1 MRRWWFKLFAL
12 ILGLILTVQAWGQ
25 SDDKKAFYVYRND
38 GQFNAFFHSEIDSI
52 VCSPIGLDSTRY
64 AYDVVQE
71 FWTEDSVYRIPI
83 ASIDS
88 VSFVT
93 PEVIL
98 SEKVV
103 RMEGGLL
110 DYLLRAEG
118 MELFFSGDLPHAMRP
133 NVGDILVC
141 TDFENSYF
149 EEGFVGKV
157 YDGFEQSGE
166 YVVECDTVMDI
177 TEIFEQLIAV
187 EEMTV
192 DNPASASP
200 QTKGVWNSAVIPVGM
215 NLAYDIGDGDLDFSM
230 NGQLDGQLRATVVY
244 NITKEN
250 QFIGLTLRHDWNL
263 SAGLKISASKS
274 FFRTTASRQL
284 TPAIRFPAFMPL
296 LKFQLMGALF
306 AKGELKAN
314 VEATMSG
321 APNRY
326 VSSLSYYNGTFKGS
340 HSDLGTSGGF
350 TPQFSSKISL
360 DGKVQF
366 GGLLDVY
373 LGTIE
378 CLGYMKSAIDFYVGP
393 QLSGNFSWDVSSA
406 ASLDYYNTIKD
417 SKIGVS
423 LLTVGVEAYG
433 EASYWGRPVKR
444 HQFFSA
450 ELPSL
455 LYNEW
460 YLFPN
465 FSDIEVDPN
474 ATGRTARLICRPS
487 RNVLLPQTLGFGLYD
502 QDGKIQEDWL
512 SNVPYKQDDSGLV
525 LGHTFESLL
534 RNKLYLACPVIKF
547 NDILIPAT
555 PQKEFTLECG
565 VVTGGVSGITDKA
578 AVCAGEIDL
587 PDEYSQ
593 LSYGICYSFST
604 SLPRIENSFVVEGVS
619 SGDYFS
625 VNLSGLR
632 ENTTYYYCAYLSLD
646 GHRYYGDVR
655 SFTTEKKKDEITPG
669 QMVDLGLSVKWA
681 GWNVGA
687 SSPEEYGGYYAWGE
701 LHEKSYYNEDTYQY
715 YEQKNYQ
722 YIFIG
727 NDISGTQYD
736 VARFQ
741 WGGSWRMPTLAEC
754 QELIN
759 ECDWTWTTYN
769 GVNGLKVTGPNGNSI
784 FLPAA
789 GFRYGTSVVD
799 QGSFGPFWSGTLN
812 EGLCYKAYCLYFHG
826 DYAYWT
832 YGNRYL
838 GHSVRPVSE

>member
-1 MRRWWFKLFAL
+1 MRQWWFKLFAL
-12 ILGLILTVQAWGQ
+12 MLGLVLTVQAWGQ

-38 GQFNAFFHSEIDSI
+38 GQFNAFFYSEIDSI
-52 VCSPIGLDSTRY
+52 VCSPIGLDSMRY

-98 SEKVV
+98 SDRVV
-103 RMEGGLL
+103 RMEDGIL

-118 MELFFSGDLPHAMRP
+118 MDLFFSGDLPLTKRP

-141 TDFENSYF
+141 TDFENSHF

-157 YDGFEQSGE
+157 YNSYEQSGE
-166 YVVECDTVMDI
+166 YVVECDTVTDI

-192 DNPASASP
+192 DNPAVTSP

-215 NLAYDIGDGDLDFSM
+215 NLTYDFGDGDLNFSM
-230 NGQLDGQLRATVVY
+230 NGQLDGQVRATVVY

-250 QFIGLTLRHDWNL
+250 QFIGLTLHHDWNM
-263 SAGLKISASKS
+263 SAGLKISASKP
-274 FFRTTASRQL
+274 FFRSTVSRQL
-284 TPAIRFPAFMPL
+284 TPAIRFPAFLPL

-306 AKGELKAN
+306 VKGELKAN

-326 VSSLSYYNGTFKGS
+326 VSSLSYYNGTFKGC
-340 HSDLGTSGGF
+340 HSDVGTSGGF
-350 TPQFSSKISL
+350 APQFSSRIYL
-360 DGKVQF
+360 DGKVHL

-373 LGTIE
+373 LGTIK
-378 CLGYMKSAIDFYVGP
+378 CLGYVKSAIDFYVGP

-433 EASYWGRPVKR
+433 EASYLGRPIKR

-460 YLFPN
+460 YLFPE
-465 FSDIEVDPN
+465 FSDIEADFN
-474 ATGRTARLICRPS
+474 ATERTARLICRPS
-487 RNVLLPQTLGFGLYD
+487 RNVLLSQTLGFCLYD
-502 QDGKIQEDWL
+502 QDGKIQKDWL
-512 SNVPYKQDDSGLV
+512 SNVPYKQDDSGFV
-525 LGHTFESLL
+525 LDHTFESLL
-534 RNKLYLACPVIKF
+534 RNKSYLACPVIKF
-547 NDILIPAT
+547 NDIVIPAT
-555 PQKEFTLECG
+555 PRKEFTLECG
-565 VVTGGVSGITDKA
+565 VVTGGVSGITDES
-578 AVCAGEIDL
+578 AVCTGEIYI

-604 SLPRIENSFVVEGVS
+604 SLPRIENSSVVEGVS
-619 SGDYFS
+619 SDDYFS

-646 GHRYYGDVR
+646 GHCYYGDVR
-655 SFTTEKKKDEITPG
+655 NFTTEKKKDEITPG

-687 SSPEEYGGYYAWGE
+687 YSPEQYGGYYAWGE
-701 LHEKSYYNEDTYQY
+701 LNEKIDYDSDTY
-715 YEQKNYQ
+715 E

-727 NDISGTQYD
+727 NNISGTQYD
-736 VARFQ
+736 VARVK
-741 WGGSWRMPTLAEC
+741 WGGNWRMPTLAEY
-754 QELIN
+754 QELIDK
-759 ECDWTWTTYN
+759 CTWTWTTYN
-769 GVNGLKVTGPNGNSI
+769 GVKGNKVTGPNGNSI

-789 GFRYGTSVVD
+789 GLCGGTNVYY
-799 QGSFGPFWSGTLN
+799 QGSSGYYWSGTLG
-812 EGLCYKAYCLYFHG
+812 ESDGADAYFLLFY
-826 DYAYWT
+826 DY
-832 YGNRYL
+832 GFLDMLSNPRHM